1 MRNNRMLL
9 CDLPK
14 LKTVILEEQC
24 FAFMGRVVLQ
34 SETGLRTPFVDVPT
48 LENQISY
55 HESSFRSVFFL
66 DEQRA
71 SGFGSIIRRQSPYIK
86 DTKGS
91 NSASEMIEMSP
102 SVKSFRMSEG
112 SYNLVKELS
121 FDGCTELQEIT
132 IHPNSFISCHLVRIC
147 GLPKLKTITICSN
160 CFSTL
165 YGDYD
170 RRKYL
175 FSDSEGEESE
185 VEDEMDEEDN
195 EEDFEEDDSYPGPDE
210 QNEEEEAYDRDAD
223 SDEMNDWEYDDD
235 YSDEY
240 DDEMDEEDDFKDDDL
255 IQEKDLV
262 QKEDGVLVISNCPVL
277 ETITVQDYCFCR
289 YSSVTISRGLPVVLQ
304 L

>member
-1 MRNNRMLL
+1 
-9 CDLPK
+9 
-14 LKTVILEEQC
+14 
-24 FAFMGRVVLQ
+24 
-34 SETGLRTPFVDVPT
+34 
-48 LENQISY
+48 
-55 HESSFRSVFFL
+55 
-66 DEQRA
+66 
-71 SGFGSIIRRQSPYIK
+71 
-86 DTKGS
+86 
-91 NSASEMIEMSP
+91 MSP

-240 DDEMDEEDDFKDDDL
+240 DDEMDEEDDYKDDDL

-277 ETITVQDYCFCR
+277 ETITIQDYCFCR
-289 YSSVTISRGLPVVLQ
+289 YSSVTITRGLPVVLQ